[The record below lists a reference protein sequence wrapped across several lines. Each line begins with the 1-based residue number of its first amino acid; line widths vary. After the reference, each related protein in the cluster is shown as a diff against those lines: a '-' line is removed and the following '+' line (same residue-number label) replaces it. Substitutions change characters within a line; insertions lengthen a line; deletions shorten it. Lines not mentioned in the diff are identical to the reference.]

1 MVSEEAKSS
10 SPCAR
15 LWNGDEDVATPKPF
29 SLEAVSRWASSSS
42 GSSAGSNRRLHF
54 VFDSDADTDPDTDAG
69 DEDVATP
76 FPVWGWVR
84 IRRS

>member
-1 MVSEEAKSS
+1 MVSGAAMCS
-10 SPCAR
+10 SPWEM

-29 SLEAVSRWASSSS
+29 SLEAVSRWASSGSSS
-42 GSSAGSNRRLHF
+42 GSNRMFLF

-76 FPVWGWVR
+76 FHVWTEVR
-84 IRRS
+84 IRPS